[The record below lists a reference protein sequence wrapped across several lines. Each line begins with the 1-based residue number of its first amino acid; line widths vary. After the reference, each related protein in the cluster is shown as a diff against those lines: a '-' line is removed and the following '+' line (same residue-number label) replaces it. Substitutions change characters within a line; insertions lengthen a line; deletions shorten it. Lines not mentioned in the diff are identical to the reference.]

1 MKKLNAF
8 QIKCFALFI
17 MLLDHLFFAFPQV
30 FPLWLHPLSRL
41 VSPIFAYLMV
51 EGFYHTRNRLKYN
64 GRLFGWAIFMQAGNY
79 LLNMTLASKDVSV
92 HNNIFMTL
100 AFGLAIINLFE
111 YSKKKIGIPKILLI
125 VIGILSIP
133 VGLMFEG
140 GQVVILVILVSYFF
154 REKLKLQGIIYV
166 TFSIILLFMSYVPYE
181 TIDMTINMLVYNC
194 DFLFIFFFPF
204 VLMYN
209 GERGMNN
216 KFSKYLFYVFYPMH
230 LWLLAVS
237 EFMLK

>member
-8 QIKCFALFI
+8 QIKVFALFI
-17 MLLDHLFFAFPQV
+17 MLLDHLFFAFPKV
-30 FPLWLHPLSRL
+30 FPIWLHPLSRL

-79 LLNMTLASKDVSV
+79 LINMALASKGVTV

-100 AFGLAIINLFE
+100 AFGLAIINCFE
-111 YSKKKIGIPKILLI
+111 YSNKKVGIPKILLI
-125 VIGILSIP
+125 VLGILLIP
-133 VGLMFEG
+133 LGLTFEG
-140 GQVVILVILVSYFF
+140 GQVVILVVLVSYFF
-154 REKLKLQGIIYV
+154 RDKLKTQAIIYV
-166 TFSIILLFMSYVPYE
+166 VFSIIFLSMSYVPYE
-181 TIDMTINMLVYNC
+181 TMDMTINMLMFNC
-194 DFLFIFFFPF
+194 DFVFVIFFPF

-230 LWLLAVS
+230 LWLIAIV